1 MYLNHCRL
9 LAPFT
14 GGMDYEKGYVEVQD
28 GKIVSV
34 GEALPAQA
42 RDVID
47 CEGKTLLPGLIDLH
61 THLTFLGGVGV
72 SEANDPMELLI
83 SAARRAGQYLQY
95 GFTTIRDC
103 GSIKRSANYVKKLID
118 EGLLEGPDILA
129 CGETLMPSVVDHKS
143 SLSVII
149 HYCDGAEEFRKGVR
163 EEVAGLADFIK
174 IYASGSA
181 MNPTGVPKNPIM
193 TYEEIRTAVETAAAN
208 DLYVAAHCHA
218 DQAIQNC
225 IRAGVRTIEHA
236 TYLGEETV
244 DMLLSSPDVYL
255 VPTFSAMYVSQTEP
269 KERAFW
275 LARLTPMLENCAQAI
290 EKAYRTGAKL
300 GFGTD
305 SAPLSPQYEQGVEFR
320 FRKEYCHMENVDILL
335 QATKWR
341 AQIAGIQERV
351 GEIKAGMQA
360 DLILVEGDPVRD
372 LSVMYQPPVKVWK
385 KGKLVKGGNN

>member
-118 EGLLEGPDILA
+118 EGLLEGP
-129 CGETLMPSVVDHKS
+129 
-143 SLSVII
+143 
-149 HYCDGAEEFRKGVR
+149 
-163 EEVAGLADFIK
+163 
-174 IYASGSA
+174 SA
-181 MNPTGVPKNPIM
+181 
-193 TYEEIRTAVETAAAN
+193 
-208 DLYVAAHCHA
+208 
-218 DQAIQNC
+218 
-225 IRAGVRTIEHA
+225 
-236 TYLGEETV
+236 
-244 DMLLSSPDVYL
+244 
-255 VPTFSAMYVSQTEP
+255 
-269 KERAFW
+269 
-275 LARLTPMLENCAQAI
+275 AR
-290 EKAYRTGAKL
+290 
-300 GFGTD
+300 
-305 SAPLSPQYEQGVEFR
+305 
-320 FRKEYCHMENVDILL
+320 
-335 QATKWR
+335 W
-341 AQIAGIQERV
+341 
-351 GEIKAGMQA
+351 
-360 DLILVEGDPVRD
+360 
-372 LSVMYQPPVKVWK
+372 
-385 KGKLVKGGNN
+385 